1 MTQLSQIN
9 LVGPGPVAVEMRE
22 FTKDY
27 SDNVE
32 MHEFIKD
39 YSYSKIITLV
49 ELLQYIV
56 NYRRFTIGHS
66 PRNSEYYGPFS
77 KTDLSPK
84 NYSKF
89 EGSYE
94 TLLSKIK
101 NTIINDF
108 SYLDK
113 NEFEEI
119 FNEFEVVFKRL
130 ILSLNFDNDN
140 VTTYVF
146 NKNFFSFEKSNRF
159 NEPTQ
164 YDYFIS
170 LIFIDQRKSW
180 FITIWYD

>member
-1 MTQLSQIN
+1 MIQFSQII
-9 LVGPGPVAVEMRE
+9 LVGPASVAVEMRE
-22 FTKDY
+22 FIEDTLNNK
-27 SDNVE
+27 
-32 MHEFIKD
+32 
-39 YSYSKIITLV
+39 KISLA
-49 ELLQYIV
+49 ELLKYIV
-56 NYRRFTIGHS
+56 EYRRFRIGYS
-66 PRNSEYYGPFS
+66 PRDSEYYGPFS

-101 NTIINDF
+101 NSIINDF
-108 SYLDK
+108 PYLDEK
-113 NEFEEI
+113 EYFELV
-119 FNEFEVVFKRL
+119 FNKL
-130 ILSLNFDNDN
+130 ILNLNFDNDN

-146 NKNFFSFEKSNRF
+146 NKNFFAFEKSNRF
-159 NEPTQ
+159 NEPIQ

>member
-1 MTQLSQIN
+1 MTQLSQIF
-9 LVGPGPVAVEMRE
+9 LVGPAPVAVEMRE
-22 FTKDY
+22 FIEDTLNNK
-27 SDNVE
+27 
-32 MHEFIKD
+32 
-39 YSYSKIITLV
+39 KISLA
-49 ELLQYIV
+49 ELLKYIV
-56 NYRRFTIGHS
+56 DYRRFRIGYS
-66 PRNSEYYGPFS
+66 PRDSEFYGPFS
-77 KTDLSPK
+77 KTNLSTE
-84 NYSKF
+84 NYEKV
-89 EGSYE
+89 EESYQN
-94 TLLSKIK
+94 LLTKIK

-130 ILSLNFDNDN
+130 ILNLNFDNDN

-146 NKNFFSFEKSNRF
+146 NKNFFAFEKSNRF
-159 NEPTQ
+159 NEPIQ

>member
-1 MTQLSQIN
+1 MIQFSQIF
-9 LVGPGPVAVEMRE
+9 LVGPAPVAVEMRE
-22 FTKDY
+22 FIEDTLNNK
-27 SDNVE
+27 
-32 MHEFIKD
+32 
-39 YSYSKIITLV
+39 KISLA
-49 ELLQYIV
+49 ELLKYIV
-56 NYRRFTIGHS
+56 DYRSFRIGYS
-66 PRNSEYYGPFS
+66 PRDSEFYGPFS
-77 KTDLSPK
+77 KTNLSTE
-84 NYSKF
+84 NYEKV
-89 EGSYE
+89 EESYQN
-94 TLLSKIK
+94 LLTKIK

-119 FNEFEVVFKRL
+119 FNEFEVVFKRI
-130 ILSLNFDNDN
+130 ILNLNFDNDN

-159 NEPTQ
+159 NEPIQ